1 MNSAFFDAVRASL
14 SDGKLTQHQVNVF
27 NAITDAFAQYG
38 DGDYHKFAYILAT
51 AWHETGRFRWLRE
64 IWGPTP
70 AQRRYEGRADLGN
83 TQPGDGKRYMGRGL
97 VHITGRRNYTDWAKR
112 LGVDIVARPELAERL
127 DIAARILV
135 EGMMLGTF
143 TGKNLSDYIH
153 GGRADY
159 VEARRVVNWTD
170 RASLIA
176 GYAVQFQ
183 AAVEASAGGAQPQ
196 KPVPAPSAPPD
207 TKRPP
212 AAPAAL
218 AIAIVLV
225 VLVAAFFIST
235 TR

>member
-1 MNSAFFDAVRASL
+1 MVMNAAFFNAVRASL
-14 SDGKLTQHQVNVF
+14 SDGRLSQKQVDVF
-27 NAITDAFAQYG
+27 NAIASAFDRYG
-38 DGDYHKFAYILAT
+38 DGDHRKFAYILAT

-112 LGVDIVARPELAERL
+112 LGVDIVSRPELAERL

-143 TGKNLSDYIH
+143 TGKKLSDYIQ

-159 VEARRVVNWTD
+159 VEARRVVNGTD

-176 GYAVQFQ
+176 GYAIQFQ
-183 AAVEASAGGAQPQ
+183 AAVEASAQSR
-196 KPVPAPSAPPD
+196 KPTPAPSAPPD
-207 TKRPP
+207 K
-212 AAPAAL
+212 APASPVL
-218 AIAIVLV
+218 IIATIIVLTA
-225 VLVAAFFIST
+225 LVAVFLL